1 MQHVLDADVRI
12 PGELPRPVLR
22 SPPPGTFAIYA
33 SPRNK
38 AAKEVAELMLAEE
51 VAGRT
56 SGSAAALTITT
67 DPAEAHL
74 AQYFLLYLND
84 VVHDDAPGLCAE
96 LEVALRDKRRVLSV
110 HDQRDGRGAVPFG
123 QIIKRTPPALLSLG
137 VYKEVSEA
145 TARTRSNFALVAH
158 ACPVGSRPLCHS
170 SPCRFT
176 MVPLISVPA
185 SAPCLRSSPMER
197 PPRTRPVGG
206 AASGRPRSEQQR
218 CAANRFLTG
227 RGLSCARRPGEG
239 EAAVSMRRLC
249 WRWAWAILLRA
260 L

>member
-33 SPRNK
+33 SPRNE

-110 HDQRDGRGAVPFG
+110 HEQRNGRGAVPFG

-158 ACPVGSRPLCHS
+158 ACPVGSRPHCATARRAALRWC
-170 SPCRFT
+170 
-176 MVPLISVPA
+176 
-185 SAPCLRSSPMER
+185 RSSACL
-197 PPRTRPVGG
+197 PPLHACAPLRWNGRHGRVQWVAPPVGVRAPSSRG
-206 AASGRPRSEQQR
+206 ARPTAS
-218 CAANRFLTG
+218 
-227 RGLSCARRPGEG
+227 
-239 EAAVSMRRLC
+239 
-249 WRWAWAILLRA
+249 
-260 L
+260 